1 MRVIGRRAPMVGK
14 LNTLPS
20 QEAIRTNIQLCAV
33 APRVVRK
40 GLYRYR
46 SHEEADQQME
56 RWVTDAMV
64 EADKKL
70 SARTRPKT

>member
-1 MRVIGRRAPMVGK
+1 VIGK

-20 QEAIRTNIQLCAV
+20 QEDIRANIQLCSA
-33 APRVVRK
+33 APRVVPK

-46 SHEEADQQME
+46 SHKEADEQME
-56 RWVTDAMV
+56 RWVADAMV